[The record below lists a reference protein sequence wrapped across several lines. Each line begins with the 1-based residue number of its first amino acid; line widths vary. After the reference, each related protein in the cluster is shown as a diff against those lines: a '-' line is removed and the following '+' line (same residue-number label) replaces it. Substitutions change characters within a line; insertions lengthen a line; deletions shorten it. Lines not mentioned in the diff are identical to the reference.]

1 MRKEVKKMETSIHT
15 PSIPEVPANVLH
27 IDEKT
32 LNEVFDATESA
43 NRDSDE
49 IKKIITKVEDVEGE

>member
-1 MRKEVKKMETSIHT
+1 METSIHT